1 MERLLTIKDNKRKI
15 SPLLFILIGLI
26 ISALLGIFESQL
38 LLGKPQ
44 QYRENMFWKY
54 TVLFYF
60 LTIIYTLWFY
70 FSENYLPILIN
81 LLKFIGVTILL
92 SLPYFTVLALTG
104 VVSTKIVLTILP
116 AQVVFLAGVF
126 IWHVATETD
135 PDLEKDTTKITLKG
149 GLLVIITVFTTGLF
163 GLSDLMVLFLG
174 SLSVLGYS
182 LLLLQRAKKNQK
194 SSAGN

>member
-1 MERLLTIKDNKRKI
+1 MTKSPIRNSSTNKCI
-15 SPLLFILIGLI
+15 IG
-26 ISALLGIFESQL
+26 
-38 LLGKPQ
+38 K
-44 QYRENMFWKY
+44 NK
-54 TVLFYF
+54 
-60 LTIIYTLWFY
+60 FY

-116 AQVVFLAGVF
+116 AQVVFLAGFF